1 MTLFSFPEDA
11 RWNETA
17 DAVEFEVRVGEYSG
31 VVRVRRQVFRHLLQ
45 HSMTPQGCI
54 EAFHLYRSAF
64 ERAAEIKVRARSL
77 TEDGNIEL
85 TLRDLRSFGG
95 RS

>member
-17 DAVEFEVRVGEYSG
+17 DAVEFEVRVGEYRG

-45 HSMTPQGCI
+45 P
-54 EAFHLYRSAF
+54 A
-64 ERAAEIKVRARSL
+64 
-77 TEDGNIEL
+77 
-85 TLRDLRSFGG
+85 
-95 RS
+95 